1 MSDEM
6 VDMEA
11 PGVIRALFSALEL
24 DLSAHRDGPY
34 NWLIHQGSAW
44 IDLAYH
50 EKTGLIIGEAKLCQI
65 PPKNRTP
72 LYKYLLQE
80 NDKLEG
86 LSFSISEEKVTLS
99 LLIYDRQINTQQGI
113 KLLQSLLDKA
123 DYYDDIL
130 VNQYGGSWI
139 KLTN

>member
-6 VDMEA
+6 VGYEVPRIIKA
-11 PGVIRALFSALEL
+11 FFEALEL
-24 DLSAHRDGPY
+24 DVQEHREGPY
-34 NWLIHQGSAW
+34 NWLIRQGSAL

-50 EKTGLIIGEAKLCQI
+50 TKSGLIIGEARLCKI
-65 PPKNRTP
+65 PPQDRTP

-86 LSFSISEEKVTLS
+86 LSFSVMEENVILS

-113 KLLQSLLDKA
+113 KLLQSLLEKS

-130 VNQYGGSWI
+130 VNQYGGSW
-139 KLTN
+139 LN

>member
-6 VDMEA
+6 VEMEA
-11 PGVIRALFSALEL
+11 PGVLKALFEAL
-24 DLSAHRDGPY
+24 DLDLKTHRDGPY
-34 NWLIHQGSAW
+34 NWLIQQGSAR

-50 EKTGLIIGEAKLCQI
+50 EKTGLIIGEARLCKI
-65 PPKNRTP
+65 PPQDRTP

-86 LSFSISEEKVTLS
+86 LSFSVLEENVILS

-113 KLLQSLLDKA
+113 KLLQSLLEKA

-130 VNQYGGSWI
+130 VNQYKGSWI
-139 KLTN
+139 I